1 MVEIKNIVD
10 EIFKIH
16 LLGFKVNLTDHR
28 TKREENRTYK
38 RKFNKAQTP
47 NPRSP
52 TSD

>member
-1 MVEIKNIVD
+1 MVEIKNWWIK
-10 EIFKIH
+10 FFQIH

-38 RKFNKAQTP
+38 RTFNKAQTP